1 MTIRIRPNTIA
12 GLRRTG
18 LLASVAIAASSLGGC
33 MPGHYAAGYSNA
45 GDIYQS
51 TTWEPKTITLF
62 DTRTGET
69 VWSVDVPVGQQIM
82 VKFSEG
88 TGPNE
93 YRPDEIRW
101 ELAPIGRR
109 IVTPNNRQPC
119 PPSHS
124 RRIEMT
130 LRDAPEDV
138 GVNPDPRWNESSR
151 YE

>member
-1 MTIRIRPNTIA
+1 MI
-12 GLRRTG
+12 LRNRHHLTTHFSKTA
-18 LLASVAIAASSLGGC
+18 LVSASIIAASLLTGC
-33 MPGHYAAGYSNA
+33 YTSGYTGS
-45 GDIYQS
+45 GDVYQS
-51 TTWEPKTITLF
+51 TTWEPKTLTLY

-82 VKFSEG
+82 VRYSQG

-109 IVTPNNRQPC
+109 IITPNNRQPC
-119 PPSHS
+119 PPAHA
-124 RRIEMT
+124 RRLDMT

-138 GVNPDPRWNESSR
+138 GVNPDPRWNEKSR